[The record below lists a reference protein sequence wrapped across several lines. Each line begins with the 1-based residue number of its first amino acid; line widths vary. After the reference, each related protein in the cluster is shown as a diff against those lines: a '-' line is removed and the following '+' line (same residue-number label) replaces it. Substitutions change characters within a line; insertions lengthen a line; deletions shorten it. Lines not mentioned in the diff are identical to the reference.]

1 MTPGTTMTRQTAVGG
16 RGHRKSKPGPGGFT
30 LVELL
35 IGLVISGLVAA
46 GVTAMLVAV
55 SYGTSSSHDL
65 RTLVVKSKTIDAR
78 LGASIRNCRQVLATG
93 SDFLLLWVADADE
106 DDVTDNAEI
115 RLIDRDAATDMLNS
129 YYDDTAAGAY
139 VDAATFRTLALGS
152 FTPQPWGTGVTGL
165 SFVPDTPAPG
175 TKLVSYTMTLEI
187 EDVSETV
194 VGAVA
199 TRN

>member
-1 MTPGTTMTRQTAVGG
+1 MTPGTTVTKQTAVCG
-16 RGHRKSKPGPGGFT
+16 RCHRRSRPGPSGFT

-35 IGLVISGLVAA
+35 IALVVSSLAAA

-55 SYGTSSSHDL
+55 SYGTSSSNDL
-65 RTLVVKSKTIDAR
+65 RSLVVKSKTIDAR
-78 LGASIRNCRQVLATG
+78 LGASVRGCRQVLASG
-93 SDFLLLWVADADE
+93 SDFLLVWVADADA
-106 DDVTDNAEI
+106 DDVTDNAEV
-115 RLIDRDAATDMLNS
+115 RLIERDAATDELNS
-129 YYDDTAAGAY
+129 YYDGAAAGDY

-152 FTPQPWGTGVTGL
+152 FTPQPWATGVTGL
-165 SFVPDTPAPG
+165 TFVLDLPAPG
-175 TKLVSYTMTLEI
+175 TRLVSYTMTLES

>member
-1 MTPGTTMTRQTAVGG
+1 MANQTTVCG
-16 RGHRKSKPGPGGFT
+16 RCRRRSRLGPSGFT

-35 IGLVISGLVAA
+35 IALVVSGLVAA

-78 LGASIRNCRQVLATG
+78 LGASIRVCRQVLASG

-106 DDVTDNAEI
+106 DDVTDNAEV

-139 VDAATFRTLALGS
+139 VDAATFRALALGS

-165 SFVPDTPAPG
+165 SFVLDIPARG
-175 TKLVSYTMTLEI
+175 TNLVSYTMTLES

-199 TRN
+199 MRN